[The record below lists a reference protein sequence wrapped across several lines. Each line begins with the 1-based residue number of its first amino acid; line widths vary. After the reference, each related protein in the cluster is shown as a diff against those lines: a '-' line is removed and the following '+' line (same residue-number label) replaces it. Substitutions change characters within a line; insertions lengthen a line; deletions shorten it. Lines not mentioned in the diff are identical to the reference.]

1 MMRGR
6 TMVVAVGAIVLI
18 GLAAVVGIRSLA
30 PADDL
35 TVTPS
40 PAEGTESAG
49 TMPAAAARADS
60 GEAPPPWAQQDDG
73 TAPAESTA
81 APAEDRKRAQQMDQL
96 QQTMGVLVDD
106 ALDRSE
112 ASNDHLRK
120 ALVTL
125 EEMDDPAIKA
135 QVNLAAVRHNLEV
148 SIQMQA
154 LVRELQLRVAE
165 PESPEREAH
174 IAALKLQ
181 FLALQGQLRTDIT
194 PPGAPLPIP
203 VPASEPAAR

>member
-6 TMVVAVGAIVLI
+6 TMVIAVGAIVLI
-18 GLAAVVGIRSLA
+18 GLAAVAGTRSLA

-35 TVTPS
+35 AVAPP
-40 PAEGTESAG
+40 PAEVAESAEP
-49 TMPAAAARADS
+49 MPAAAARADS
-60 GEAPPPWAQQDDG
+60 SEAPPPWAQQNVG
-73 TAPAESTA
+73 TPQAENTA
-81 APAEDRKRAQQMDQL
+81 SATENPKRVQQMDQL
-96 QQTMGVLVDD
+96 QQSMEALVED
-106 ALDRSE
+106 AMDRSE
-112 ASNDHLRK
+112 AGNDHLRK
-120 ALVTL
+120 ALDTL
-125 EEMDDPAIKA
+125 EEMDDPAVKA

-165 PESPEREAH
+165 PESPEREAR

-181 FLALQGQLRTDIT
+181 FQTVQGQLRTDIT

-203 VPASEPAAR
+203 ASAPERAAQ